1 MKALC
6 CFREPE
12 SQARPQ
18 EWWEFLDCKI
28 VLFWFALHIYPH
40 FETVSICS
48 SSWPGAHVGPR
59 LESSRAGLDSS
70 VQRAP
75 PGVVPE
81 YCVLEERI
89 EQAWGHSNGQRR
101 LLTEEGATE
110 GRCWVR
116 LRSSVC
122 CQCLPQEPACFT
134 AAPGPHSVLW
144 DLCFLQSCS
153 LSLLLCAFCA
163 LCLDCLCVRLFFLT
177 FYMSLSVIL

>member
-18 EWWEFLDCKI
+18 ECWEFLDCKI
-28 VLFWFALHIYPH
+28 VLFWFALRIYPH

-48 SSWPGAHVGPR
+48 SSWPGAHVDHQ
-59 LESSRAGLDSS
+59 GLDL
-70 VQRAP
+70 RAVVLVLIAVFR
-75 PGVVPE
+75 GVVPE

-116 LRSSVC
+116 LRSSVY